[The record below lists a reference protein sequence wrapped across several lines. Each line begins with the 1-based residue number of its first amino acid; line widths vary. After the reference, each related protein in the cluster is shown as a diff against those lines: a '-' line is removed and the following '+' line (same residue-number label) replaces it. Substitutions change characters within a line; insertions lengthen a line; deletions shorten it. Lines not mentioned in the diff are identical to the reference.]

1 MTLTN
6 REKLIVLITNAI
18 TLYSKKMEEDKLT
31 QNQSIVDFVLKSVP
45 DDLKSEISMEL
56 IDDVFSQ
63 ISKQTMQ
70 LS

>member
-6 REKLIVLITNAI
+6 REKLVVLITNAI
-18 TLYSKKMEEDKLT
+18 TLYSKKMEEGNMP
-31 QNQSIVDFVLKSVP
+31 QNQSIVDFVLKSIP

-63 ISKQTMQ
+63 ISK
-70 LS
+70 

>member
-18 TLYSKKMEEDKLT
+18 TLYSKKMEEGDIPS
-31 QNQSIVDFVLKSVP
+31 NQSIVDFVLKSIP
-45 DDLKSEISMEL
+45 EDLKPEMSIEL

-63 ISKQTMQ
+63 ISK
-70 LS
+70 

>member
-63 ISKQTMQ
+63 ISE
-70 LS
+70 

>member
-1 MTLTN
+1 MSNMPLTN

-18 TLYSKKMEEDKLT
+18 TLYSKKMEEGNIS
-31 QNQSIVDFVLKSVP
+31 QNQSIVDFVLKSIP

-63 ISKQTMQ
+63 ISK
-70 LS
+70 

>member
-1 MTLTN
+1 MSNMPLTN

-18 TLYSKKMEEDKLT
+18 TQYSKKMKEDSVS
-31 QNQSIVDFVLKSVP
+31 QNQSIIDFVLKSIP

-63 ISKQTMQ
+63 ISK
-70 LS
+70 

>member
-18 TLYSKKMEEDKLT
+18 TLYSKKMEEDNLT

-45 DDLKSEISMEL
+45 EDLKSEISMEL

-63 ISKQTMQ
+63 ISK
-70 LS
+70 

>member
-6 REKLIVLITNAI
+6 REKLVVLITNAI

-63 ISKQTMQ
+63 ISE
-70 LS
+70 

>member
-6 REKLIVLITNAI
+6 RENLIIMITNAI
-18 TLYSKKMEEDKLT
+18 TLYSKKMEEGNIS

-45 DDLKSEISMEL
+45 DDLKSEISVEL

-63 ISKQTMQ
+63 ISK
-70 LS
+70 